1 MNKVKKPKAPKS
13 FNDRMMLMV
22 GVPVVLAWVGFA
34 CLVIWSGLHND
45 KILDNID
52 GYTTLI
58 AIIGGPALL
67 ILTSFLELWK
77 SEQQAEI
84 IALPEAYAE
93 GAKGVASHQEH
104 NRKLEILK
112 LEHAQALEAERQK
125 VDLHLVETIPSP
137 TESESPK

>member
-1 MNKVKKPKAPKS
+1 
-13 FNDRMMLMV
+13 MMLMV
-22 GVPVVLAWVGFA
+22 GVPVVLAWVSFA

-84 IALPEAYAE
+84 IALPQAYTE
-93 GAKGVASHQEH
+93 GAKGVSSHQDH

-112 LEHAQALEAERQK
+112 LEHEHALEAERQK
-125 VDLHLVETIPSP
+125 VDLHLVEQVLASAGTKKP
-137 TESESPK
+137 